1 MLRLLL
7 VEWTGVTIPAEDVPR
22 VWARVE
28 ATFRR
33 LSSGSTQG
41 LSLQTALLHEFH
53 TRLGLVKEPRIVSD
67 HEIAALRV
75 NAITDPLTGLY
86 NRRFLLDHLEREVS
100 RAERAGGVVSVLMM
114 DLAGFKS
121 INDRLGHP
129 VGDGILVRTAKAI
142 RESLRVV
149 DAGCRYG
156 GDEFVAVLPNSDVVH
171 SLAVA
176 ERIRHR
182 VSAIRLPLR
191 LGIKVGLNYGVAT
204 FPTDGRLL
212 DFLLKMSDIRL
223 YASKRQNGKPFER
236 TRRYPRFAVPGLT
249 LKVGPPKSRRAA
261 PHRGPGHLLR
271 GDLLPDGS
279 RPDAGPPR
287 GRDPP
292 ALRGRAARDRHAE
305 GELGLAAGRARP
317 GGLRVCALS
326 AGRRGGRPGRSRPAE
341 SRGGRRLPR
350 PGAPVPVPSRLPRR
364 GRRPGHGRAGARGH
378 RRRGARRGRRARGRR
393 RRARPRSLLRAAAAP
408 RAARPRPLRPRA
420 DRRGRERPLARSSS
434 SSSRAR
440 RSPRARRGASS
451 SSASTAGS
459 RFSSRSTR
467 RRRSRRRARSSSRRS
482 GPWRRSPP
490 SRPRSGPPE
499 RPPRAR
505 RARRRA
511 PPPRTTRRTSAPSP
525 PPRGGTRAARSSTT
539 SSRR

>member
-1 MLRLLL
+1 VSAERTERAEEALASRVARLARLGRSRVFSEERFERELGAACEGIARAEMLRLLL

-22 VWARVE
+22 TWARVTF
-28 ATFRR
+28 TFRR
-33 LSSGSTQG
+33 LAAAAGKG

-182 VSAIRLPLR
+182 VGAIRLPLR
-191 LGIKVGLNYGVAT
+191 LGMKVGLNYGVAT

-223 YASKRQNGKPFER
+223 YASKRQNGKPFEHA
-236 TRRYPRFAVPGLT
+236 RRYPRFAVPGLT
-249 LKVGPPKSRRAA
+249 LKVGPPKARRPLHAEVQDISFGGMSFVTGA
-261 PHRGPGHLLR
+261 GKTPDRLEGEILQRFSGEPHAIAMRKVSSVA
-271 GDLLPDGS
+271 LPDG
-279 RPDAGPPR
+279 
-287 GRDPP
+287 
-292 ALRGRAARDRHAE
+292 
-305 GELGLAAGRARP
+305 
-317 GGLRVCALS
+317 RVRVGCAY
-326 AGRRGGRPGRSRPAE
+326 
-341 SRGGRRLPR
+341 
-350 PGAPVPVPSRLPRR
+350 V
-364 GRRPGHGRAGARGH
+364 H
-378 RRRGARRGRRARGRR
+378 
-393 RRARPRSLLRAAAAP
+393 
-408 RAARPRPLRPRA
+408 
-420 DRRGRERPLARSSS
+420 
-434 SSSRAR
+434 
-440 RSPRARRGASS
+440 
-451 SSASTAGS
+451 
-459 RFSSRSTR
+459 
-467 RRRSRRRARSSSRRS
+467 
-482 GPWRRSPP
+482 
-490 SRPRSGPPE
+490 
-499 RPPRAR
+499 
-505 RARRRA
+505 
-511 PPPRTTRRTSAPSP
+511 
-525 PPRGGTRAARSSTT
+525 
-539 SSRR
+539 